1 MSQADNATQVIAKRI
16 KAALDAGDVS
26 TFRQLL
32 DPEVRW
38 GPPHSRNPA
47 CKSRDQVIAW
57 YERGKASGVE
67 GRVSEVE
74 VLGHCVLVGLTVRGT
89 PEAKERGGSALRW
102 QVHTV
107 ADGRV
112 IDIVG
117 FDDRNDATAYAETVL
132 RSEN

>member
-1 MSQADNATQVIAKRI
+1 MPQPDEGTHALADRI
-16 KAALDAGDVS
+16 KAALDGGDVS
-26 TFRQLL
+26 AFGELL
-32 DPEVRW
+32 DPQVHW
-38 GPPHSRNPA
+38 GSPHNPG

-74 VLGHCVLVGLTVRGT
+74 ILGHCVLVGLTVRGT
-89 PEAKERGGSALRW
+89 PEAKERGGFALRW

-117 FDDRNDATAYAETVL
+117 FDDRNDATAYAETVI

>member
-1 MSQADNATQVIAKRI
+1 MPQPDKATQVIAKRI

-26 TFRQLL
+26 TFRELL

-38 GPPHSRNPA
+38 GPPHAKNPG
-47 CKSRDQVIAW
+47 CKSRDQVMAW
-57 YERGKASGVE
+57 YERGKASGAE

-89 PEAKERGGSALRW
+89 PEAKERGGFALRW

-117 FDDRNDATAYAETVL
+117 FDDRNDAKAYAETVL
-132 RSEN
+132 RSEI

>member
-1 MSQADNATQVIAKRI
+1 MLQPDKATQAIAKRI
-16 KAALDAGDVS
+16 KAALDAGDLS
-26 TFRQLL
+26 TFRELL

-38 GPPHSRNPA
+38 GPPHAKNPS

-67 GRVSEVE
+67 GRVSAVE
-74 VLGHCVLVGLTVRGT
+74 VLGHCVLVSLTVHGT
-89 PEAKERGGSALRW
+89 PEAKERGGFALRW

-117 FDDRNDATAYAETVL
+117 FDDRSEATAYAETVL
-132 RSEN
+132 RSDD